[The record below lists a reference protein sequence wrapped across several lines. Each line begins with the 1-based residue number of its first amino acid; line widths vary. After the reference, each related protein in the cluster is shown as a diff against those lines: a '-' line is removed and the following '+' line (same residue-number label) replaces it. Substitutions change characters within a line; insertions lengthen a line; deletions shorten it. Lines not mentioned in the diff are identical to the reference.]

1 MYLAMLLPERLPLE
15 PLGSL
20 AEVVGGGT
28 PPSTK
33 PEYFTGD
40 IPWLTPKDLSGHRGR
55 FVYRGSRSLS
65 RAGLKR
71 SGARMLPVG
80 AVLVSSRAPVGYMA
94 IAGNPLATNQGFRSL
109 VIRGDGIPGY
119 YYYALRARRSVLL
132 RHANGTTFPELGT
145 RALQEI
151 EIPVASLAIQR
162 SLVEC
167 FDPIDDKEICALRLA
182 ERLIHL
188 GRALFLRV
196 RKEASR
202 HCTLGELG
210 DLIGGRTPPTSDPS
224 LWSGG
229 HPWATPKDLTRG
241 KLPFL
246 EPTERTLTAAGIQQV
261 RGAVAPAGSILLA
274 TRATI
279 GAVTMATHS
288 VAFNQGCTAFV
299 PEEPSLQHYMFH
311 ELALRIP
318 YIESL
323 ATGTTFLEVGKGA
336 LREMLISLPRQ
347 ELLDELSRDLQLIH
361 ERAESLMREA
371 SRLQALRD
379 GLLSQMF
386 VSS

>member
-1 MYLAMLLPERLPLE
+1 MLLLERLPLE

-28 PPSTK
+28 PPSAK

-65 RAGLKR
+65 PAGLER
-71 SGARMLPVG
+71 SGARMLPAG

-109 VIRGDGIPGY
+109 VIRGNGIPAY
-119 YYYALRARRSVLL
+119 YYYALRAKRSVLL

-145 RALQEI
+145 RGLQEI
-151 EIPVASLAIQR
+151 EIPVASLSVQR
-162 SLVEC
+162 RLVEG
-167 FDPIDDKEICALRLA
+167 FDPLDDKEICALRLA
-182 ERLIHL
+182 ERLMQL
-188 GRALFLRV
+188 GRALFLKA
-196 RKEASR
+196 RKGSSR
-202 HCTLGELG
+202 NCAIGELG
-210 DLIGGRTPPTSDPS
+210 DLIGGRTPPTGDSS
-224 LWSGG
+224 LWGGG
-229 HPWATPKDLTRG
+229 HPWATPRDLTRG

-246 EPTERTLTAAGIQQV
+246 EPTERTLTAAGLQQA
-261 RGAVAPAGSILLA
+261 RGAVAPAGSVLLA

-279 GAVTMATHS
+279 GAVTLATHP

-299 PEEPSLQHYMFH
+299 PEEPSLQHYMLH

-318 YIESL
+318 HIESL

-336 LREMLISLPRQ
+336 LREMTVPLPPP
-347 ELLDELSRDLQLIH
+347 EPLAELSRDLALIH
-361 ERAESLMREA
+361 RRAESLMREA

-379 GLLSQMF
+379 GLLSRMF
-386 VSS
+386 VNS